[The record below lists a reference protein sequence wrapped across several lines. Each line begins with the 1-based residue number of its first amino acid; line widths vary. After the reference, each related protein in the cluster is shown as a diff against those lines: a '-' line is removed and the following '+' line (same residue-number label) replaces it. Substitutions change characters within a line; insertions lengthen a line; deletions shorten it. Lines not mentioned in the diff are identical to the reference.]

1 MSKSLPVLTCTL
13 LFLAMLPATAIAQSE
28 MVIEW
33 NGIPGQIETTI
44 TADTLADGSQAHDVY
59 VLEHSRIYLQIDE
72 LQVKN
77 SFTVR
82 GQTVPSDQANAFPAT
97 VQPFPGPDGTSRYSP
112 WPPGAHFR
120 MNVDDVT
127 LTLDNLLFNGAMA
140 DGSGH
145 VWGVVG
151 PGGDNQTIKVEDN
164 VWSGYQLH
172 LTTGRN
178 TSFHFNNSIYKSVP
192 SYPGGVFFNGLFWGG
207 GSWLGTIDSLTVTNS
222 SIINTWGEALVVYE
236 QVNYG
241 LVDHTSFVNIIM
253 NPIFFRGGNNMT
265 FTNNLFYNTKIFGQ
279 STYHYGL
286 WGFEDEDD
294 NPIRQTSGV
303 MNIMAQPAPDTT
315 AIAAGRNWDHLNR
328 NITWDNNAWVNDEQ
342 VLAFWAEGPWEW
354 EVTDEDGNT
363 VTRRDTMLAPSSQNI
378 FVGDT
383 LRALMA
389 ADPTIREFDN
399 VETTPTLELDP
410 QYLKLMIDR
419 ARDFRDNEKHDTFLD
434 EWWQY
439 EADNNPVNVQWPIH
453 EDLRYS
459 ADSPAATASET
470 GGPVGD
476 PRWAPVP
483 VSAEEDVLPN
493 TFALHQNYPNPFNP
507 STEITFSLDE
517 PSDVKL
523 VIYNILGQAVREL
536 ASGSMTAGSYKY
548 RWDGRNDVGLAVTS
562 GLYIYTL
569 STGSRSVSRKMIL
582 VK

>member
-1 MSKSLPVLTCTL
+1 
-13 LFLAMLPATAIAQSE
+13 MLPATAIAQSE
-28 MVIEW
+28 MVIQW

-59 VLEHSRIYLQIDE
+59 VLQHSRIYLQIDE

-82 GQTVPSDQANAFPAT
+82 GQAVPSGQANAFPAT
-97 VQPFPGPDGTSRYSP
+97 VQPFPGPDGMSRYSP

-120 MNVDDVT
+120 MNVDDVV

-164 VWSGYQLH
+164 VWSGYQLN
-172 LTTGRN
+172 LTTGKN
-178 TSFHFNNSIYKSVP
+178 TSFYFNDSIYKSVP

-207 GSWLGTIDSLTVTNS
+207 GSWLGTIDSLVVTNS
-222 SIINTWGEALVVYE
+222 SIINSWGEALVVYE
-236 QVNYG
+236 QVNHG
-241 LVDHTSFVNIIM
+241 LVDHTSFVNIVM
-253 NPIFFRGGNNMT
+253 HPIFFRGGNNMT
-265 FTNNLFYNTKIFGQ
+265 FTNNLFYNTRIFGQ
-279 STYHYGL
+279 SSHFAGTFGSV
-286 WGFEDEDD
+286 GSAG
-294 NPIRQTSGV
+294 TGV
-303 MNIMAQPAPDTT
+303 MNVLPIDPPDTT

-328 NITWDNNAWVNDEQ
+328 KITWNNNAWAHDEQ
-342 VLAFWAEGPWEW
+342 VLAFWQEGPWEW
-354 EVTDEDGNT
+354 EVTNEDGT
-363 VTRRDTMLAPSSQNI
+363 METRQDTMFAVEAQNKFSS
-378 FVGDT
+378 DT
-383 LRALMA
+383 LRTLMA
-389 ADPTIREFDN
+389 ADPTIREFNN
-399 VETTPTLELDP
+399 VKTTATLQLDP
-410 QYLKLMIDR
+410 QYLKLIIDR
-419 ARDFRDNEKHDTFLD
+419 IRDFRDNEKHDTFKD

-453 EDLRYS
+453 EDLRY
-459 ADSPAATASET
+459 AGDSPAATASET

-476 PRWAPVP
+476 PRWIPVP
-483 VSAEEDVLPN
+483 VSVEEDVLPN

-523 VIYNILGQAVREL
+523 VVYNILGQAVREL
-536 ASGSMTAGSYKY
+536 ASGSLTVGSYTY
-548 RWDGRNDVGLAVTS
+548 RWDGRNDVGLDVTS

-569 STGSRSVSRKMIL
+569 STGSISVSRKMIL

>member
-28 MVIEW
+28 MVIVW
-33 NGIPGQIETTI
+33 DGVPGQLETTI

-72 LQVKN
+72 LQVEN

-82 GQTVPSDQANAFPAT
+82 GQAFDADVPASFPAT
-97 VQPFPGPDGTSRYSP
+97 VQPFPGPDGLSRYSA

-120 MNVDDVT
+120 VNGDDVV
-127 LTLDNLLFNGAMA
+127 LTLDNLLFNGAFA
-140 DGSGH
+140 DGSSH
-145 VWGVVG
+145 VWGVVAPQG
-151 PGGDNQTIKVEDN
+151 ADQTIKVENN

-172 LTTGRN
+172 ITFGQN
-178 TSFHFNNSIYKSVP
+178 TSFHFNNSIFKSVP
-192 SYPGGVFFNGLFWGG
+192 SYAGGVFFNGLFWGG
-207 GSWLGTIDSLTVTNS
+207 GSWVGTIDSLTVTNS

-241 LVDHTSFVNIIM
+241 LVDHTSFVNVVM
-253 NPIFFRGGNNMT
+253 HPLFFRGGNNMT
-265 FTNNLFYNTKIFGQ
+265 FKNNLFYNTRIFGQ
-279 STYHYGL
+279 SSHFAGTFGTVGPAGTGL
-286 WGFEDEDD
+286 
-294 NPIRQTSGV
+294 
-303 MNIMAQPAPDTT
+303 MNILPIDAPDST
-315 AIAAGRNWDHLNR
+315 AIAAGRHWDHLNR
-328 NITWDNNAWVNDEQ
+328 NITWNNNAWANDEQ
-342 VLAFWAEGPWEW
+342 VLAFWQEGPWEW
-354 EVTDEDGNT
+354 EVTNDDGST
-363 VTRRDTMLAPSSQNI
+363 EVRQDTMFTVEAQNKFSS
-378 FVGDT
+378 DT

-389 ADPTIREFDN
+389 VDPTIREFNN

-410 QYLKLMIDR
+410 QYLKLIIDR
-419 ARDFRDNEKHDTFLD
+419 IRDFRDNEKHDTFLD

-453 EDLRYS
+453 EDLRYA

-476 PRWAPVP
+476 PRWVPVP
-483 VSAEEDVLPN
+483 VSVEEDVLPN

-507 STEITFSLDE
+507 STEIAFSLDE

-523 VIYNILGQAVREL
+523 VVYNILGQAVREL
-536 ASGSMTAGSYKY
+536 ASGSLAAGSYKY
-548 RWDGRNDVGLAVTS
+548 RWDGSSDAGLAVTS

>member
-33 NGIPGQIETTI
+33 NGSPGQLETTI

-82 GQTVPSDQANAFPAT
+82 GQAFDANEPGSFPAT
-97 VQPFPGPDGTSRYSP
+97 VQPFPGPDGLSRYVT
-112 WPPGAHFR
+112 WPGSHFT
-120 MNVDDVT
+120 MNVDDVI
-127 LTLDNLLFNGAMA
+127 LTLDNLLFNGAFA

-145 VWGVVG
+145 VWSVVG
-151 PGGDNQTIKVEDN
+151 PAGKNQTIKVENN
-164 VWSGYQLH
+164 VWSGYQLNV
-172 LTTGRN
+172 TTGEN
-178 TSFHFNNSIYKSVP
+178 TSFHFNNSIFKSVP
-192 SYPGGVFFNGLFWGG
+192 SYPGGIFFNGLFWGG

-241 LVDHTSFVNIIM
+241 LVNHTSFVNIVM
-253 NPIFFRGGNNMT
+253 DPLFYRGGNNMT
-265 FTNNLFYNTKIFGQ
+265 LKNNLFYNTKLFGQ
-279 STYHYGL
+279 STHYFGL
-286 WGFEDEDD
+286 WGSVG
-294 NPIRQTSGV
+294 PGGAGV
-303 MNIMAQPAPDTT
+303 MHILPIDAPDST
-315 AIAAGRNWDHLNR
+315 AIAAGRHWDHLNR
-328 NITWDNNAWVNDEQ
+328 NITWNNNAWVNDEQ
-342 VLAFWAEGPWEW
+342 VLAFWEEGPWEW
-354 EVTDEDGNT
+354 EVTNEDGST
-363 VTRRDTMLAPSSQNI
+363 EIRQDTMYAVSMQNI
-378 FVGDT
+378 FVSDT

-399 VETTPTLELDP
+399 VQTTATLELDP

-419 ARDFRDNEKHDTFLD
+419 MRDFRDNEKHDIFLD

-453 EDLRYS
+453 EDLRY
-459 ADSPAATASET
+459 DGGSPAASASET

-476 PRWAPVP
+476 PRWAPIP
-483 VSAEEDVLPN
+483 VSVEEDALPN

-507 STEITFSLDE
+507 STEIAFSLDA

-523 VIYNILGQAVREL
+523 VVYNILGQAVREL
-536 ASGSMTAGSYKY
+536 ASGSLAAGSYKY